1 MNDNIKW
8 LTTVPASDG
17 NFVSHLKS
25 ATEDEIKEAIYA
37 MNGVGTKG
45 NASRIAACSR
55 ELRRRK
61 KEK

>member
-25 ATEDEIKEAIYA
+25 ARKNGGMTYEQSNFNGEID
-37 MNGVGTKG
+37 
-45 NASRIAACSR
+45 
-55 ELRRRK
+55 
-61 KEK
+61 